1 MSTAN
6 MVSKKL
12 YEKYHSRSGEQHK
25 VINLK
30 NFTYINILPILNSCL
45 NKKVKSILDI
55 GCGSGTISLYLA
67 SKGYSVKGIDISRA
81 AINTCK
87 NSAKNMMLKNVKFEI
102 LEFPKKIPTGKYD
115 LIFFSEVIE
124 HLPNDEL
131 ALKRIHTLL
140 NYNGTLFLSTPSKNA
155 PLYKLGATN
164 KFDKKVGHLRRYEA
178 EELTNK
184 LKKCGFKIK
193 NIYKKESVMRNFLFL
208 NPTAG
213 KLIRFIKFFLVDI
226 ITTIDNVLT
235 NIFGE
240 SQIIIV
246 AQKVK

>member
-6 MVSKKL
+6 MMGKKL
-12 YEKYHSRSGEQHK
+12 YEKYHSKSREQNK
-25 VINLK
+25 IIKEK

-45 NKKVKSILDI
+45 SKKVKNILDI

-87 NSAKNMMLKNVKFEI
+87 DSANNMDLKNVKFEI

-124 HLPNDEL
+124 HLPNDEI
-131 ALKRIHTLL
+131 ALKKIHKLL
-140 NYNGTLFLSTPSKNA
+140 SANGTLFLSTPSKNA
-155 PLYKLGATN
+155 PLYKLGFAK
-164 KFDKKVGHLRRYEA
+164 KFDNEVGHLRRYETK
-178 EELTNK
+178 ELIEK
-184 LKKCGFKIK
+184 LEKCGYTIK
-193 NIYKKESVMRNFLFL
+193 ATYKKESLMRNFLFL

-213 KLIRFIKFFLVDI
+213 KLIRLIKFFLVDVV
-226 ITTIDNVLT
+226 TAIDNILA
-235 NIFGE
+235 IAFGE
-240 SQIIIV
+240 SQIIII